1 MTAELPVEKT
11 LLDPSLKLRPLKLSD
26 AEAVAQLI
34 YDACVAD
41 GDAILAESPEELL
54 HEWQD
59 PDFNV
64 DTDGFI
70 VETEN
75 GHIVG
80 YGGVV
85 NVHEYAIY
93 EILGNGHPGFKG
105 RGIGTTL
112 LRAAEKRAHQRM
124 ELAKADV
131 RAVLKTTIS
140 RSDADGIALHQN
152 EGYLPVQ
159 YHWRM
164 EITLNDPPPAPKFP
178 AGIELRPFIQ
188 EQHDV
193 ALWQADQEAF
203 REHPGHT
210 DWPLE
215 DWRRYRFGDPEF
227 DPSLWVIAWDG
238 DEIAGYSMNRYRT
251 GIGWIRT
258 LGVRPPWRKRGL
270 GEALLHHSFGEY
282 YRRGMKT
289 IGLGVN
295 ANNPSGATRLY
306 QKVGMHPASEH
317 VTYEKELRPGRNP
330 NEQE

>member
-1 MTAELPVEKT
+1 MNTKLSRDKT
-11 LLDPSLKLRPLKLSD
+11 LLDPSLHLRPLKLSD

-41 GDAILAESPEELL
+41 GDAILAESPDELL

-70 VETEN
+70 VETEQDR
-75 GHIVG
+75 IVG

-85 NVHEYAIY
+85 NVHNYAIY

-112 LRAAEKRAHQRM
+112 LRAAEKRASQRM
-124 ELAKADV
+124 ERAKSDV
-131 RAVLKTTIS
+131 RVTLKTTLNKK
-140 RSDADGIALHQN
+140 DADGIVLHQN
-152 EGYLPVQ
+152 EGYCPVQ

-164 EITLNDPPPAPKFP
+164 EITLKTPPPAPVFP
-178 AGIELRPFIQ
+178 AGIEIRPFIK
-188 EQHDV
+188 EQYDV
-193 ALWQADQEAF
+193 AVWQADNEAF
-203 REHPGHT
+203 REHPGHHDST
-210 DWPLE
+210 LE
-215 DWRRYRFGDPEF
+215 DWRRYRFDDPEF
-227 DPSLWVIAWDG
+227 DPSLWVVAWDG
-238 DEIAGYSMNRYRT
+238 DEIAGYSINRYRT

-270 GEALLHHSFGEY
+270 GEALLFHSFGEY
-282 YRRGMKT
+282 YRRGTHT

-295 ANNPSGATRLY
+295 ANTPTGATRLY
-306 QKVGMHPASEH
+306 QKVGMLPASEH
-317 VTYEKELRPGRNP
+317 ITYEKELRLGR
-330 NEQE
+330 ELKEEE

>member
-1 MTAELPVEKT
+1 MNTQPSREET

-34 YDACVAD
+34 YAACAAD

-54 HEWQD
+54 HEWQG

-70 VETEN
+70 VETAQ
-75 GHIVG
+75 GRIAG
-80 YGGVV
+80 YDEIL
-85 NVHEYAIY
+85 NVHENAVF
-93 EILGNGHPGFKG
+93 EMVGNAHPEFKG

-112 LRAAEKRAHQRM
+112 LRAVEKRARQRM
-124 ELAKADV
+124 EHAKPDLRV
-131 RAVLKTTIS
+131 VIKTTIS
-140 RSDADGIALHQN
+140 KYDAEGVALHQN
-152 EGYLPVQ
+152 EGYHPSQ

-164 EITLNDPPPAPKFP
+164 EINLNDLPPIPNFP
-178 AGIELRPFIQ
+178 AGIELRPFIK

-193 ALWQADQEAF
+193 ALWQADNEAF
-203 REHPGHT
+203 REHPGHNDST
-210 DWPLE
+210 LE

-227 DPSLWVIAWDG
+227 DPSLWAVAWDG

-258 LGVRPPWRKRGL
+258 IGVRPPWRKRGL
-270 GEALLHHSFGEY
+270 GEALLFHSFGEY
-282 YRRGMKT
+282 YRRGMPT

-295 ANNPSGATRLY
+295 ANNPTGATRLY
-306 QKVGMHPASEH
+306 QKVGMHSASEH
-317 VTYEKELRPGRNP
+317 VTYEKGLRPGRVLK
-330 NEQE
+330 E